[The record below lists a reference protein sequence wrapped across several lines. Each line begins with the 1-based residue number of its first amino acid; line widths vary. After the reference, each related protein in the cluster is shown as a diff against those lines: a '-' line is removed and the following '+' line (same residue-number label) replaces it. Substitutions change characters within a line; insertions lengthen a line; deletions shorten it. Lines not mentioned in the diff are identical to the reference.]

1 MGCLAGLV
9 RVKGEKQV
17 MRGTA
22 LTQGLWRGLHLLIQ
36 QGQGGPLRC
45 FSQATVLRW
54 NSHPQ
59 PCMVSRPLSPL
70 GLLAPPAFVPSIS
83 SALLPPWVCLSM
95 LASSRKPSKTTPV
108 QSHPYLPQQAAKIK
122 LGWEILGGPVVRI
135 WCFHCR
141 RPGFSPWS
149 GS

>member
-1 MGCLAGLV
+1 MSVKSLQLSCEPDDQVTWRGGGNQPPTAGGGWECLAGLV
-9 RVKGEKQV
+9 ELKGEKQV

-59 PCMVSRPLSPL
+59 PCVVSRPLSPL
-70 GLLAPPAFVPSIS
+70 GLLTPPAFVPSIS
-83 SALLPPWVCLSM
+83 SALLPPWVCLS
-95 LASSRKPSKTTPV
+95 SRLL
-108 QSHPYLPQQAAKIK
+108 QEAL
-122 LGWEILGGPVVRI
+122 
-135 WCFHCR
+135 
-141 RPGFSPWS
+141 
-149 GS
+149 